1 MIDWRHWHNEPFLV
15 GGLVV
20 AGWLYALLVGPL
32 RGLIAPPGTPF
43 PRRAVAFFSTSLL
56 LFYLAVGSP
65 LDQIGE
71 RFLFSAHMIQH
82 QIMIYPAAVCFLLGL
97 PGWMVDAFARQPV
110 VGPVGRL
117 LTRPLIAGPIYV
129 ITLSLWH
136 VPALYD
142 WALQDK
148 LVHVI
153 EHLMFFGAALLLWW
167 PLLGPGTAWPRAR
180 PGTQMLYV
188 FLVTV
193 GMTPVF
199 AFITFSE
206 EILYPTYEYAP
217 RIVNLSPRE
226 DQVLGG
232 TLMKL
237 GGLAASL
244 AAFAWSFA
252 QWYRESETAAGDRRA
267 PRRGRGRRPQ

>member
-15 GGLVV
+15 GGLVI
-20 AGWLYALLVGPL
+20 ASWLYTMLVGPL
-32 RGLIAPPGTPF
+32 RGVVAPPGTPL
-43 PRRAVAFFSTSLL
+43 PRREAACFAASVL

-82 QIMIYPAAVCFLLGL
+82 QIMIYPAAVCMLLGL
-97 PGWMVDAFARQPV
+97 PGWLVDAAARQPI
-110 VGPVGRL
+110 VGPLGRL
-117 LTRPLIAGPIYV
+117 LTRPVIAGPIYV
-129 ITLSLWH
+129 LVLSVWH

-167 PLLGPGTAWPRAR
+167 PLFGPGTAWPRAR

-217 RIVNLSPRE
+217 RIVNLTPRE

-232 TLMKL
+232 VLMKL
-237 GGLAASL
+237 GGLTASL

-252 QWYRESETAAGDRRA
+252 QWYREAEGDG
-267 PRRGRGRRPQ
+267 RRGRSPRS